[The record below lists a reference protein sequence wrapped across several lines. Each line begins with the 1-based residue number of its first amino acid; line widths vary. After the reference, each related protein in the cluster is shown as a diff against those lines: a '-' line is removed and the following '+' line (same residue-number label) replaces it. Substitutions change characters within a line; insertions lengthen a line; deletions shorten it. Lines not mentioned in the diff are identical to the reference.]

1 MAHSSLQH
9 STAYIDDTLWDV
21 IGCCGYNV
29 YSAAAAA
36 QGVKD
41 KDGSALLLTNR

>member
-21 IGCCGYNV
+21 IGCYGYNV

-36 QGVKD
+36 QRGEGQGRVC
-41 KDGSALLLTNR
+41 ATVN